1 MKVSRRFTREGAN
14 PYEEFKFVERSSEIK
29 NPDGTVV
36 FKMDGVK
43 APESWSQVAVDVLVQ
58 KYFRK
63 AGVQL
68 VDEQGNPVLDSHR
81 KPVTGSKV
89 PGGWNSTS
97 RRTPTVS

>member
-36 FKMDGVK
+36 FKMDGFK
-43 APESWSQVAVDVLVQ
+43 APESLSQVAVDVLVQ

-68 VDEQGNPVLDSHR
+68 VDEQGNPVLDKAAPAAPEGPPGLHCPQG
-81 KPVTGSKV
+81 PVS
-89 PGGWNSTS
+89 
-97 RRTPTVS
+97 